1 MDLKAKLNQDLKEAL
16 KAKDEVKLRTV
27 RMLLAAI
34 KNFEVEKMTLAT
46 DEDILQIMSKE
57 IKKRQEA
64 IEMYEKGGRRD
75 LAQAEKQEIEVIQ
88 SYMPKQL
95 SEEEIREIARKVIS
109 EMNLKS
115 PKDVGTAMKVIM
127 PQVKG
132 RADGKLVN
140 KIVSELLSGS

>member
-34 KNFEVEKMTLAT
+34 KNFEVEKMGPAT
-46 DEDILQIMSKE
+46 DEEIFQIMSKE

-64 IEMYEKGGRRD
+64 IEMYEKGGRQD
-75 LAQAEKQEIEVIQ
+75 LAQAERQEIEVIQ

-95 SEEEIREIARKVIS
+95 SEEEIKEIAKKVIS
-109 EMNLKS
+109 ELNLKG
-115 PKDVGTAMKVIM
+115 PKDVGVAMKAIM

>member
-1 MDLKAKLNQDLKEAL
+1 VDLKAKLNQDLKEAL
-16 KAKDEVKLRTV
+16 KAKDEAKLRTV

-34 KNFEVEKMTLAT
+34 KNFEVEKMGPAT
-46 DEDILQIMSKE
+46 DEEIFQIMSKE

-64 IEMYEKGGRRD
+64 IEMYEKGGRPD
-75 LAQAEKQEIEVIQ
+75 LAQAEKQEVEVIQ
-88 SYMPKQL
+88 SYMPNQL
-95 SEEEIREIARKVIS
+95 SEEEIRELARKVIS

>member
-1 MDLKAKLNQDLKEAL
+1 MDLKSRLNQDLKEAL

-27 RMLLAAI
+27 RMLLTAI

-64 IEMYEKGGRRD
+64 IEMYEKGGRQD
-75 LAQAEKQEIEVIQ
+75 LAQAERQEIEVIQ

-95 SEEEIREIARKVIS
+95 SEEEIKEIAKKVIS
-109 EMNLKS
+109 ELNLKG
-115 PKDVGTAMKVIM
+115 PKDVGVAMKAIM

>member
-1 MDLKAKLNQDLKEAL
+1 VDLKAKLNQDLKEAL
-16 KAKDEVKLRTV
+16 KAKDEAKLRTV

-34 KNFEVEKMTLAT
+34 KNFEVEKMGPAT
-46 DEDILQIMSKE
+46 DEEIFQIMSKE

-64 IEMYEKGGRRD
+64 IEMYKKGGRPD

-88 SYMPKQL
+88 SYMPNQL
-95 SEEEIREIARKVIS
+95 SEEEIRELARKVIS

>member
-1 MDLKAKLNQDLKEAL
+1 LKAKLNQDLKEAL
-16 KAKDEVKLRTV
+16 KAKDEAKLRTV

-34 KNFEVEKMTLAT
+34 KNFEVEKMGPAT
-46 DEDILQIMSKE
+46 DEEIFQIMSKE

-64 IEMYEKGGRRD
+64 IEMYEKGGRPD

-88 SYMPKQL
+88 SYMPNQL
-95 SEEEIREIARKVIS
+95 SEEEIRELARKVIS

>member
-1 MDLKAKLNQDLKEAL
+1 LKAKLNQDLKEAL
-16 KAKDEVKLRTV
+16 KAKDEAKLRTV

-34 KNFEVEKMTLAT
+34 KNFEVEKMGPAT
-46 DEDILQIMSKE
+46 DEEIFQIMSKE

-64 IEMYEKGGRRD
+64 IEMYEKGGRPD
-75 LAQAEKQEIEVIQ
+75 LSQAEKQEIEVIQ
-88 SYMPKQL
+88 SYMPNQL
-95 SEEEIREIARKVIS
+95 SEEEIRELARKVIS

>member
-1 MDLKAKLNQDLKEAL
+1 VDLKAKLNQDLKEAL

-34 KNFEVEKMTLAT
+34 KNFEVEKMGPAT
-46 DEDILQIMSKE
+46 DEEIFQIMSKE

-64 IEMYEKGGRRD
+64 IEMYEKGGRPD

-88 SYMPKQL
+88 SYMPNQL
-95 SEEEIREIARKVIS
+95 SEEEIRELAKKVIS

>member
-1 MDLKAKLNQDLKEAL
+1 MKAKLNQDLKEAL
-16 KAKDEVKLRTV
+16 KAKDEAKLRTV

-34 KNFEVEKMTLAT
+34 KNFEVEKMGPAT
-46 DEDILQIMSKE
+46 DEEIFQIMSKE

-64 IEMYEKGGRRD
+64 IEMYEKGGRPD
-75 LAQAEKQEIEVIQ
+75 LSQAEKQEIEVIQ
-88 SYMPKQL
+88 SYMPNQL
-95 SEEEIREIARKVIS
+95 SEEEIRELARKVIS

>member
-1 MDLKAKLNQDLKEAL
+1 VDLKAKLNQDLKEAL
-16 KAKDEVKLRTV
+16 KAKDEAKLRTV

-34 KNFEVEKMTLAT
+34 KNFEVEKMGPAT
-46 DEDILQIMSKE
+46 DEEIFQIMSKE

-64 IEMYEKGGRRD
+64 IEMYEKGGRPD

-88 SYMPKQL
+88 SYMPNQL
-95 SEEEIREIARKVIS
+95 SEEEIRELARKVIS

>member
-34 KNFEVEKMTLAT
+34 KNFEVEKMGPAT
-46 DEDILQIMSKE
+46 DEEIFQIMSKE

-64 IEMYEKGGRRD
+64 IEMYEKGGRPD

-88 SYMPKQL
+88 SYMPNQL
-95 SEEEIREIARKVIS
+95 SEEEIRELARKVIS

>member
-1 MDLKAKLNQDLKEAL
+1 VDLKSRLNQDLKEAL

-27 RMLLAAI
+27 RMLLTAI
-34 KNFEVEKMTLAT
+34 KNLEVEKMTLAT

-64 IEMYEKGGRRD
+64 IEMYEKGGRQD
-75 LAQAEKQEIEVIQ
+75 LAQAERQEIEVIQ

-95 SEEEIREIARKVIS
+95 SEEEIKEIAKKVIS
-109 EMNLKS
+109 ELNLKG
-115 PKDVGTAMKVIM
+115 PKDVGVAMKAIM

>member
-1 MDLKAKLNQDLKEAL
+1 MKAKLNHDLKEAL

-34 KNFEVEKMTLAT
+34 KNFEVEKMGPAT
-46 DEDILQIMSKE
+46 DEEIFQIMSKE

-64 IEMYEKGGRRD
+64 IEMYEKGGRPD
-75 LAQAEKQEIEVIQ
+75 LSQAEKQEIEVIQ
-88 SYMPKQL
+88 SYMPNQL
-95 SEEEIREIARKVIS
+95 SEEEIRELARKVIS

>member
-1 MDLKAKLNQDLKEAL
+1 VDLKAKLNQDLKEAL

-34 KNFEVEKMTLAT
+34 KNFEVEKMGPAT
-46 DEDILQIMSKE
+46 DEEIFQIMSRE

-64 IEMYEKGGRRD
+64 IEMYEKGGRPD

-88 SYMPKQL
+88 SYMPNQL
-95 SEEEIREIARKVIS
+95 SEEEIRELARKVIS

>member
-1 MDLKAKLNQDLKEAL
+1 MKAKLNQDLKEAL

-34 KNFEVEKMTLAT
+34 KNFEVEKMGPAT
-46 DEDILQIMSKE
+46 DEEIFQIMSKE

-64 IEMYEKGGRRD
+64 IEMYEKGGRPD

-88 SYMPKQL
+88 SYMPNQL
-95 SEEEIREIARKVIS
+95 SEEEIRELARKVIS

-115 PKDVGTAMKVIM
+115 PKDVGTAMKLIM

>member
-1 MDLKAKLNQDLKEAL
+1 LKAKLNQDLKEAL

-34 KNFEVEKMTLAT
+34 KNFEVEKMGPAT
-46 DEDILQIMSKE
+46 DEEIFQIMSKE

-64 IEMYEKGGRRD
+64 IEMYEKGGRPD
-75 LAQAEKQEIEVIQ
+75 LSQAEKQEIEVIQ
-88 SYMPKQL
+88 SYMPNQL
-95 SEEEIREIARKVIS
+95 SEEEIRELARKVIS

>member
-1 MDLKAKLNQDLKEAL
+1 VDLKAKLNQDLKEAL

-34 KNFEVEKMTLAT
+34 KNFEVEKMGPAT
-46 DEDILQIMSKE
+46 DEEIFQIMSKE

-64 IEMYEKGGRRD
+64 IEMYEKGGRPD

-88 SYMPKQL
+88 SYMPNQL
-95 SEEEIREIARKVIS
+95 SEEEIRELARKVIS

>member
-1 MDLKAKLNQDLKEAL
+1 MDLKSRLNQDLKEAL

-27 RMLLAAI
+27 RMLLTAI
-34 KNFEVEKMTLAT
+34 KNLEVEKMTLAT

-64 IEMYEKGGRRD
+64 IEMYEKGGRQD
-75 LAQAEKQEIEVIQ
+75 LAQAERQEIEVIQ

-95 SEEEIREIARKVIS
+95 SEEEIKEIAKKVIS
-109 EMNLKS
+109 ELNLKG
-115 PKDVGTAMKVIM
+115 PKDVGVAMKAIM

>member
-1 MDLKAKLNQDLKEAL
+1 LKAKLNQDLKEAL
-16 KAKDEVKLRTV
+16 KAKDEAKLRTV

-34 KNFEVEKMTLAT
+34 KNFEVEKMGPAT
-46 DEDILQIMSKE
+46 DEEIFQIMSKE

-64 IEMYEKGGRRD
+64 IEMYEKGGRPD
-75 LAQAEKQEIEVIQ
+75 LAQAEKQEVEVIQ
-88 SYMPKQL
+88 SYMPNQL
-95 SEEEIREIARKVIS
+95 SEEEIRELARKVIS

>member
-1 MDLKAKLNQDLKEAL
+1 VDLKAKLNQDLKEAL
-16 KAKDEVKLRTV
+16 KAKDEAKLRTV

-34 KNFEVEKMTLAT
+34 KNFEVEKMGPAT
-46 DEDILQIMSKE
+46 DEEIFQIMSKE

-64 IEMYEKGGRRD
+64 IEMYEKGGRPD

-88 SYMPKQL
+88 SYIPNQL
-95 SEEEIREIARKVIS
+95 SEEEIRELARKVIS

-132 RADGKLVN
+132 RADGKFVN

>member
-34 KNFEVEKMTLAT
+34 KNFEVEKMGPAT
-46 DEDILQIMSKE
+46 DEEIFQIMSKE

-64 IEMYEKGGRRD
+64 IEMYEKGGRPD

-88 SYMPKQL
+88 SYMPNQL
-95 SEEEIREIARKVIS
+95 GEEEIRELARKVIS

>member
-16 KAKDEVKLRTV
+16 KAKDEAKLRTV

-34 KNFEVEKMTLAT
+34 KNFEVEKMGPAT
-46 DEDILQIMSKE
+46 DEEIFQIMSKE

-64 IEMYEKGGRRD
+64 IEMYKKGGRPD

-88 SYMPKQL
+88 SYMPNQL
-95 SEEEIREIARKVIS
+95 SEEEIRELARKVIS

>member
-1 MDLKAKLNQDLKEAL
+1 VDLKAKLNQDLKEAL

-34 KNFEVEKMTLAT
+34 KNFEVEKMGPAK
-46 DEDILQIMSKE
+46 DEEIFQIMSKE

-64 IEMYEKGGRRD
+64 IEMYEKGGRPD

-88 SYMPKQL
+88 SYMPNQL
-95 SEEEIREIARKVIS
+95 SEEEIRELARKVIS

>member
-1 MDLKAKLNQDLKEAL
+1 MKAKLNQDLKEAL

-34 KNFEVEKMTLAT
+34 KNFEVEKMGPAT
-46 DEDILQIMSKE
+46 DEEIFQIMSKE

-64 IEMYEKGGRRD
+64 IEMYEKGGRQD

-115 PKDVGTAMKVIM
+115 PKDVGTAMKAIM

>member
-1 MDLKAKLNQDLKEAL
+1 VDLKAKLNQDLKEAL
-16 KAKDEVKLRTV
+16 KAKDEAKLRTV
-27 RMLLAAI
+27 TMLLAAI
-34 KNFEVEKMTLAT
+34 KNFEVEKMGQAT
-46 DEDILQIMSKE
+46 DEEIFQIMSKE

-64 IEMYEKGGRRD
+64 IEMYEKGGRPD
-75 LAQAEKQEIEVIQ
+75 LSQAEKQEIEVIQ
-88 SYMPKQL
+88 SYMPNQL
-95 SEEEIREIARKVIS
+95 SEEEIRELARKVIS

>member
-1 MDLKAKLNQDLKEAL
+1 MDLKSRLNQDLKEAL

-34 KNFEVEKMTLAT
+34 KNFEVEKMTPVT
-46 DEDILQIMSKE
+46 DEDIFQIMSKE

-64 IEMYEKGGRRD
+64 IEMYEKGGRQD
-75 LAQAEKQEIEVIQ
+75 LAQAERQEIEVIQ

-95 SEEEIREIARKVIS
+95 SEEEIKEIAKKVIS
-109 EMNLKS
+109 ELNLKG
-115 PKDVGTAMKVIM
+115 PKDVGVAMKAIM

-140 KIVSELLSGS
+140 RIVSELLSGS

>member
-1 MDLKAKLNQDLKEAL
+1 MKAKLNQDLKEAL
-16 KAKDEVKLRTV
+16 KAKDEAKLRTV

-34 KNFEVEKMTLAT
+34 KNFEVEKMGPAT
-46 DEDILQIMSKE
+46 DEEIFQIMSKE

-64 IEMYEKGGRRD
+64 IEMYEKGGRPD
-75 LAQAEKQEIEVIQ
+75 LAQAEKQEVEVIQ
-88 SYMPKQL
+88 SYMPNQL
-95 SEEEIREIARKVIS
+95 SEEEIRELARKVIS

>member
-1 MDLKAKLNQDLKEAL
+1 MKAKLNQDLKEAL

-34 KNFEVEKMTLAT
+34 KNFEVEKMGPAT
-46 DEDILQIMSKE
+46 DEEIFQIMSKE

-64 IEMYEKGGRRD
+64 IEMYEKGGRPD
-75 LAQAEKQEIEVIQ
+75 LSQAEKQEIEVIQ
-88 SYMPKQL
+88 SYMPNQL
-95 SEEEIREIARKVIS
+95 SEEEIRELARKVIS

>member
-1 MDLKAKLNQDLKEAL
+1 MKAKLNQDLKEAL
-16 KAKDEVKLRTV
+16 KAKDEAKLRTV

-34 KNFEVEKMTLAT
+34 KNFEVEKMGPAT
-46 DEDILQIMSKE
+46 DEEIFQIMSKE

-64 IEMYEKGGRRD
+64 IEMYEKGGRPD

-88 SYMPKQL
+88 SYMPNQL
-95 SEEEIREIARKVIS
+95 SEEEIRELARKVIS

>member
-34 KNFEVEKMTLAT
+34 KNFEVEKMGPAT
-46 DEDILQIMSKE
+46 DEEIFQIMSKE

-64 IEMYEKGGRRD
+64 IEMYEKGGRPD
-75 LAQAEKQEIEVIQ
+75 LSQAEKQEIEVIQ
-88 SYMPKQL
+88 SYMPNQL
-95 SEEEIREIARKVIS
+95 SEEEIRELARKVIS

>member
-16 KAKDEVKLRTV
+16 KAKDEAKLRTV

-34 KNFEVEKMTLAT
+34 KNFEVEKMGPAT
-46 DEDILQIMSKE
+46 DEEIFQIMSKE

-64 IEMYEKGGRRD
+64 IEMYEKGGRPD

-88 SYMPKQL
+88 SYMPNQL
-95 SEEEIREIARKVIS
+95 SEEEIRELARKVIS

>member
-1 MDLKAKLNQDLKEAL
+1 VDLKAKLNQDLKEAL
-16 KAKDEVKLRTV
+16 KAKDEAKLRTV

-34 KNFEVEKMTLAT
+34 KNFEVEKMGPAT
-46 DEDILQIMSKE
+46 DEEIFQIMSKE

-64 IEMYEKGGRRD
+64 IEMYEKGGRPD
-75 LAQAEKQEIEVIQ
+75 LSQAEKQEIEVIQ
-88 SYMPKQL
+88 SYMPNQL
-95 SEEEIREIARKVIS
+95 SEEEIRELARKVIS

>member
-16 KAKDEVKLRTV
+16 KAKDEAKLRTV

-34 KNFEVEKMTLAT
+34 KNFEVEKMGPAT
-46 DEDILQIMSKE
+46 DEEIFQIMSKE

-64 IEMYEKGGRRD
+64 IEMYEKGGRPD
-75 LAQAEKQEIEVIQ
+75 LSQAEKQEIEVIQ
-88 SYMPKQL
+88 SYMPNQL
-95 SEEEIREIARKVIS
+95 SEEEIRELARKVIS

>member
-1 MDLKAKLNQDLKEAL
+1 MKAKLNQDLKEAL

-34 KNFEVEKMTLAT
+34 KNFEVEKMGPAT
-46 DEDILQIMSKE
+46 DEEIFQIMSKE

-64 IEMYEKGGRRD
+64 IEMYEKGGRPD

-88 SYMPKQL
+88 SYMPNQL
-95 SEEEIREIARKVIS
+95 SEEEIRELARKVIS

>member
-34 KNFEVEKMTLAT
+34 KNFEVEKMGPAT
-46 DEDILQIMSKE
+46 DEEIFQIMSKE

-64 IEMYEKGGRRD
+64 IEMYEKGGRQD

-115 PKDVGTAMKVIM
+115 PKDVGTAMKAIM

>member
-1 MDLKAKLNQDLKEAL
+1 VDLKAKLNQDLKEAL

-34 KNFEVEKMTLAT
+34 KNFEVEKMGPAT
-46 DEDILQIMSKE
+46 DEEIFQIMSKE

-64 IEMYEKGGRRD
+64 IEMYEKGGRPD
-75 LAQAEKQEIEVIQ
+75 LSQAEKQEIEVIQ
-88 SYMPKQL
+88 SYMPNQL
-95 SEEEIREIARKVIS
+95 SEEEIRELARKVIS

>member
-16 KAKDEVKLRTV
+16 KAKDEAKLRTV

-34 KNFEVEKMTLAT
+34 KNFEVEKMGPAT
-46 DEDILQIMSKE
+46 DEEIFQIMSKE

-64 IEMYEKGGRRD
+64 IEMYEKGGRPD
-75 LAQAEKQEIEVIQ
+75 LAQAEKQEVEVIQ
-88 SYMPKQL
+88 SYMPNQL
-95 SEEEIREIARKVIS
+95 SEEEIRELARKVIS